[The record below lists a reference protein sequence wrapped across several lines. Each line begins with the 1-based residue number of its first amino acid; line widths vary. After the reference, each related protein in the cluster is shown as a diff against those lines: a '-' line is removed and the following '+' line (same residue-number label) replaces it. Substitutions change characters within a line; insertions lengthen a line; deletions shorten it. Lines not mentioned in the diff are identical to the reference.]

1 MYRIETLPVYST
13 LEYVPDDL
21 KNDDIQRHMSTV
33 IIRQFKEQCYDEQ
46 EFYINRGIEHRNS
59 GYAKMQENMFK
70 RRKQKLQ
77 IEREKKA
84 MEKRM
89 ESQLAHFPEGPE
101 REKMRIIL
109 WERELEKKH
118 QVEGL
123 NDEIMKERERYLERQ
138 SKLLA
143 KRQGILPGSV
153 QEKTKEFVDLKT
165 AEEAAQLVKASALEA
180 SIADGSVENDNN
192 AGDFFEDDDSDSDG
206 SYTEDEYY
214 SSDNSSGTAS
224 GSDSGTGSEGDDDDD
239 DESVDSEV
247 SKISK
252 ASATSKSIHEIQD
265 NEQLAMEQR
274 SNGSR
279 SARSEN
285 SRRSKLSEKLQLPL
299 QGSKLNANEDA
310 ELTDRTEYTYH
321 EGGRSRLNSARS
333 AYSDDYYS
341 AQSSARSE
349 YSDYST
355 DSQGSTPRSD
365 YSSRSGRSGYSQ
377 STRSDYTSST
387 MYSARSD
394 YSYDETPRTRA
405 SSRSDSRYSSIEPS
419 SARTIEILSD
429 DEDDHSSFKSIRSR
443 SATPRSTRPV
453 TAETENSYDRPPTPY
468 SSRPSTAESDYS
480 KDRPYTR
487 ETDDSYDR
495 PYTRETDYSND
506 RPYTRETDDS
516 YDRPYTKETDNTFRP
531 LTGETADS
539 FVSPRDSA
547 RSKRSDGSKKPD
559 TARSRIDDVMQ
570 AQETKY
576 LQKSTKSEGSEKRS
590 SYEDNDKDGSIVD
603 SNSFASQGMMNRSL
617 SSQDVMNRSINSHD
631 MNRSLSLSLT
641 SLGTGDT
648 RTRAQKKRADLYG
661 PAPDLSVE
669 KNTKYRPDSGYSSRS
684 DYSRSEYSRSQNS
697 ARSDYSSVS
706 SRTRNT
712 SDTESSYS
720 RGGTPPSTNRSGRS
734 ANSYDSR
741 TPRSRLPSG
750 DDDEYERLPT
760 DRSGF
765 SDHSY
770 YSRDSSRPNTGLS
783 LSARISGMAHIDDK
797 NNHNKHHTGGSTH
810 SSTGGSL
817 STTHLDGSTSI
828 SSRISQG
835 LDKNEFERKRKEQRM
850 ELLGSNNDDDNSNG
864 IKFPQIKR

>member
-21 KNDDIQRHMSTV
+21 KNDDIQRHMITI
-33 IIRQFKEQCYDEQ
+33 IIRQFKEQCYEEQ
-46 EFYINRGIEHRNS
+46 EYYINKGIEHRNS

-70 RRKQKLQ
+70 RKKQKLQ

-89 ESQLAHFPEGPE
+89 ESQLAHFPDGPE

-118 QVEGL
+118 HIEGL

-153 QEKTKEFVDLKT
+153 HEKTQEFVELKT
-165 AEEAAQLVKASALEA
+165 AEDMVQLVKASALEA
-180 SIADGSVENDNN
+180 SIADGTVENDNN

-206 SYTEDEYY
+206 SYMDDEYY
-214 SSDNSSGTAS
+214 SSDNSSGTGT
-224 GSDSGTGSEGDDDDD
+224 GSDSGTGSEGDSDDDG
-239 DESVDSEV
+239 SVDSEV
-247 SKISK
+247 SKISRV
-252 ASATSKSIHEIQD
+252 SATSKSIHGIQD

-299 QGSKLNANEDA
+299 QGSKLSASDDA

-341 AQSSARSE
+341 AQSSARSD

-405 SSRSDSRYSSIEPS
+405 STRSDSRYSSTEPS

-429 DEDDHSSFKSIRSR
+429 DDEDDHSSFRSIRSR
-443 SATPRSTRPV
+443 SSTPRSTRPF
-453 TAETENSYDRPPTPY
+453 TAETENSYDRPSTPY
-468 SSRPSTAESDYS
+468 SSRPSTAES
-480 KDRPYTR
+480 
-487 ETDDSYDR
+487 
-495 PYTRETDYSND
+495 DYSND

-516 YDRPYTKETDNTFRP
+516 YDRPYTKETNNTFRP

-576 LQKSTKSEGSEKRS
+576 LQKLTKSEGSEKRS
-590 SYEDNDKDGSIVD
+590 SHEDNDKDGSIVD
-603 SNSFASQGMMNRSL
+603 SNSFASQGMMNRS
-617 SSQDVMNRSINSHD
+617 INSHE

-684 DYSRSEYSRSQNS
+684 DYSQSEYSRSQNS

-734 ANSYDSR
+734 ASSYDSR

-797 NNHNKHHTGGSTH
+797 NNHNKHYISGSTH
-810 SSTGGSL
+810 SSTGGSI

-828 SSRISQG
+828 SSRINQG
-835 LDKNEFERKRKEQRM
+835 LDKNEFERKRKEQRI
-850 ELLGSNNDDDNSNG
+850 ELLASNNDDNNNNG